1 MEINGNLHFMEKKD
15 VIKRLS
21 DYIEYDALTNP
32 SDFAKGA
39 NVDVSGFSKML
50 KGKQTITV
58 NTLKKIANAYGIN
71 LKWLMDGVGEVH
83 APGGSPADFEVNAN
97 SETRPRIPM
106 AVAAGLLTGFSDSIK
121 SSDCEQMPIIKAFP
135 PYDCTMIVKG
145 DSMEPK
151 FEGGDE
157 IAIRKVCDVIEWGK
171 TYVLDTRD
179 GAVLKRLYDSGDKFK
194 CVSFNPEYPDFEVSK
209 DDVFG
214 IYKVVGLLRI

>member
-1 MEINGNLHFMEKKD
+1 MNERMNFFIQSLGISVSEFERLCNLSNGA
-15 VIKRLS
+15 V
-21 DYIEYDALTNP
+21 
-32 SDFAKGA
+32 
-39 NVDVSGFSKML
+39 SKMGDNTRTSTL
-50 KGKQTITV
+50 DKISKVYPTLNIVWLRTGEGEMIKGSVTQTSHG
-58 NTLKKIANAYGIN
+58 NNSPNIN
-71 LKWLMDGVGEVH
+71 DNQVG
-83 APGGSPADFEVNAN
+83 
-97 SETRPRIPM
+97 TRPRIPM

-194 CVSFNPEYPDFEVSK
+194 CVSFNSEYPDFEVNK

-214 IYKVVGLLRI
+214 VYKVVGLLRI